1 MLFYYNGGKVFVK
14 SFMYMCEIRNCYWE
28 GRWFIRGGGGGEGY
42 MVNFVICILLVVLN
56 KFEFL

>member
-28 GRWFIRGGGGGEGY
+28 GGGLLGEGGGRD
-42 MVNFVICILLVVLN
+42 IWLILLFV
-56 KFEFL
+56 FYWFY

>member
-28 GRWFIRGGGGGEGY
+28 GGWFIRGGGGD
-42 MVNFVICILLVVLN
+42 IWLILLFVFYWLY
-56 KFEFL
+56 